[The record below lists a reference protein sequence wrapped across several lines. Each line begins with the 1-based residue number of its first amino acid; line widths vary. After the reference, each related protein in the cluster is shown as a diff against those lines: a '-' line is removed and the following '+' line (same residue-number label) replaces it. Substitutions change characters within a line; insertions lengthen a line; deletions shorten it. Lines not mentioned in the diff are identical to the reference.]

1 MKSNRMFAVAVLGF
15 ALTALPS
22 FAQSTGGL
30 RVRIVDE
37 DKMGFPGVVVTLSNA
52 NGFVGTTNVVTD
64 GQGIALFPVLR
75 PDGTY
80 VISAFVPG
88 YARVTLPNIRVK
100 ASETTEVPIALT
112 PEELLTET
120 VEVTVDRQVVELED
134 TTSTTRYSEEFIRD
148 LPVQGRFYQN
158 VLTLAPGVQDDDGD
172 GNPNVHGARE
182 RDFKASVGGVSNQ
195 DPLTGGWL
203 NVVNFDSIEEVEV
216 VTAGAGAEYGR
227 AQGGF
232 ANIIQK
238 QGSNDFEGTF
248 NFLYRSSDLDGNGA
262 TNIPASR
269 LGEFESIRPAIAL
282 SGPIVR
288 DKLWYRLNHEY
299 RKDDSPVNTGT
310 EVIAQPLRQTINSDQ
325 ITWQVSDRN
334 KLALQF
340 QSDPLEVSNL
350 GVSTFT
356 PLESSFRQEQ
366 GGPTYTLTWSAPY
379 SPKIF
384 VESLA
389 SYQDYEL
396 EYGPSFPDAKNSCGL
411 PFSGLDGARCF
422 DLQTGSQSGPFP
434 QTWNDSRQR
443 LTVKSDATF
452 FIGNFLRMQHE
463 VKTGIIVENE
473 RYYRRATDSSTVFR
487 QRYSP
492 PPEEEGDAP
501 PTPVLLLNF
510 AIPFAPTSEG
520 RANGTTW
527 SVYAT
532 DTFKPR
538 SNVSVTLGVRI
549 DREEIDA
556 PGYRFFDPAAEY
568 DAWESSLIPGVEP
581 LPEDRYA
588 AFTVFEQLQG
598 LEESLNQALFGS
610 PEGGVDG
617 AVSLAATYGF
627 AQNAEGVRRRSDL
640 RIRNTN
646 FAPRLSASWDPW
658 NNGKQKFALT
668 LGRYYDKIFLQ
679 VPLIESEQP
688 QINVQLQVPDVPPEQ
703 IPQNTLNGLYPVLSF
718 SFVDRNLKTPYKD
731 ELTFSF
737 EREIFTETSLKL
749 SYIRS
754 KFRDQ
759 LQDVDLNGV
768 PDDFGRCVRPLI
780 TDPGST
786 VAPSPGASDPNDP
799 STWLVDDYTGVRY
812 PDTDE
817 GDGDGRLD
825 DCSGRLVAIEQDS
838 QIPGGPDTTTF
849 IPGPDGITDLYR
861 RSPTWGSIFYIGNL
875 NTADYEAVV
884 LEMVRRQYK
893 DWQMEASYTWSRAIG
908 DAEDYNLF
916 LGDDATTLADERGF
930 LSYDR
935 THQLK
940 VNATRI
946 FRGGVRLGTTV
957 SWQSGL
963 PWSILRQEF
972 SAVTYAPAIVDEG
985 GFPSPL
991 IRTRYVT
998 GQRNDQRNNDYWNV
1012 DLKATKEFALPK
1024 GMQMQISG
1032 LVENVFNDGTYII
1045 YNQAQNVQSGRQIN
1059 GTNDAV
1065 SRFGRRYELS
1075 MRLAF

>member
-1 MKSNRMFAVAVLGF
+1 MKSHRMFAVAILVS
-15 ALTALPS
+15 ALAALPS

-216 VTAGAGAEYGR
+216 ITAGAGAEYGR

-248 NFLYRSSDLDGNGA
+248 NFLFRSSKLDGNGA
-262 TNIPASR
+262 SNIPASR
-269 LGEFESIRPAIAL
+269 LGEFESFRPAISL

-299 RKDDSPVNTGT
+299 RKDDTPVNTGT
-310 EVIAQPLRQTINSDQ
+310 TVISQPLRQTINADQ

-334 KLALQF
+334 KLAF
-340 QSDPLEVSNL
+340 QYQYDPLEVENL
-350 GVSTFT
+350 GVSSFT
-356 PLESSFRQEQ
+356 PVESSFRLKQ
-366 GGPTYTLTWSAPY
+366 GGPTYSLTWSAPY

-384 VESLA
+384 IESLA
-389 SYQDYEL
+389 SFQDYEL
-396 EYGPSFPDAKNSCGL
+396 EYGPTVTGARNACGFPDEFVGLNNANCFDIDSGQQSGSFPVA
-411 PFSGLDGARCF
+411 
-422 DLQTGSQSGPFP
+422 
-434 QTWNDSRQR
+434 WNDARQR

-463 VKTGIIVENE
+463 VKTGFIVENE
-473 RYYRRATDSSTVFR
+473 RYFRRSTEYPSAALGRFVLTDPSGGDELNPVVLVLATVPIEPVSEARAT
-487 QRYSP
+487 
-492 PPEEEGDAP
+492 
-501 PTPVLLLNF
+501 
-510 AIPFAPTSEG
+510 
-520 RANGTTW
+520 GTTW
-527 SVYAT
+527 SFYAT

-538 SNVSVTLGVRI
+538 SNVSVSVGLRV
-549 DREEIDA
+549 DREEINS
-556 PGYRFFDPAAEY
+556 PGFEPFDPKAEY
-568 DAWESSLIPGVEP
+568 DAWASSLIPGVEP
-581 LPEDRYA
+581 LPEDRYG
-588 AFTVFEQLQG
+588 AFTAYENLQA
-598 LEESLNQALFGS
+598 LEESLNQQIAGTPDGGITLTGAL
-610 PEGGVDG
+610 
-617 AVSLAATYGF
+617 
-627 AQNAEGVRRRSDL
+627 QNAQQWTDVRRRSDIRL
-640 RIRNTN
+640 RNTN
-646 FAPRLSASWDPW
+646 VGPRISASWDPW
-658 NNGKQKFALT
+658 NNGKQKFAVT
-668 LGRYYDKIFLQ
+668 AGRFYDKVFLQ
-679 VPLIESEQP
+679 VPLVENQAPLVNSQFLMDE
-688 QINVQLQVPDVPPEQ
+688 
-703 IPQNTLNGLYPVLSF
+703 TANGLVSRGKSVYPVLSF
-718 SFVDRNLKTPYKD
+718 SFVDRNLSTPYKD
-731 ELTFSF
+731 EFTFSF

-754 KFRDQ
+754 KFEDQ
-759 LQDVDLNGV
+759 LQDVDMNRFPGDYGV
-768 PDDFGRCVRPLI
+768 CVVPRLQSASKVVAESPGTGMVVDPYTGEVYED
-780 TDPGST
+780 TDPGI
-786 VAPSPGASDPNDP
+786 
-799 STWLVDDYTGVRY
+799 
-812 PDTDE
+812 
-817 GDGDGRLD
+817 GDGRLD
-825 DCSGRLVAIEQDS
+825 DCSG
-838 QIPGGPDTTTF
+838 QIFGVEGPPPFPGQPPSVN
-849 IPGPDGITDLYR
+849 ILSLPDGITDLYGLN
-861 RSPTWGSIFYIGNL
+861 PAWGSVYLVGNY
-875 NTADYEAVV
+875 NSADYEAVV
-884 LEMVRRQYK
+884 LELVRRQYK
-893 DWQMEASYTWSRAIG
+893 DWQMEASYTWSQATG
-908 DAEDYNLF
+908 DAEDFNLF
-916 LGDDATTLADERGF
+916 LGDDRTTLDDERGF

-935 THQLK
+935 THQVK
-940 VNATRI
+940 MNATRI
-946 FRGGVRLGTTV
+946 FRGGIRLGTSVT
-957 SWQSGL
+957 WQSGL
-963 PWSILRQEF
+963 PWSILLQDF
-972 SAVTYAPAIVDEG
+972 SSVTYAPASTEEG
-985 GFPSPL
+985 GLPSPL
-991 IRTRYVT
+991 SRLRYVT

-1024 GMQMQISG
+1024 GMQMQLSA
-1032 LVENVFNDGTYII
+1032 LVENLFNDGTYII
-1045 YNQAQNVQSGRQIN
+1045 YNEAQNVQSGRQIN
-1059 GTNDAV
+1059 GVNEATN
-1065 SRFGRRYELS
+1065 RFGRRYELS

>member
-1 MKSNRMFAVAVLGF
+1 MFALAILASALAV
-15 ALTALPS
+15 LPS

-30 RVRIVDE
+30 RVRVVDE

-80 VISAFVPG
+80 VVSAFVPG

-216 VTAGAGAEYGR
+216 ITAGAGAEYGR

-248 NFLYRSSDLDGNGA
+248 NFLYRSSKLDGNGA
-262 TNIPASR
+262 SNIPASR
-269 LGEFESIRPAIAL
+269 LGEFESVRPAISL

-299 RKDDSPVNTGT
+299 VKEDEPVNTGT
-310 EVIAQPLRQTINSDQ
+310 TVVSQPLRQTINADQ

-334 KLALQF
+334 KLAMQF
-340 QSDPLEVSNL
+340 QYDPLEVENL
-350 GVSTFT
+350 GVSSFT
-356 PLESSFRQEQ
+356 PVESSFRLKQ
-366 GGPTYTLTWSAPY
+366 GGPTYSLTWSAPY

-396 EYGPSFPDAKNSCGL
+396 EYGPTVASATNACRFPSE
-411 PFSGLDGARCF
+411 FSGLNSASCF
-422 DLQTGSQSGPFP
+422 DIDSGQQSGSFP
-434 QTWNDSRQR
+434 VAWDDARQR

-463 VKTGIIVENE
+463 VKTGLIVENE
-473 RYYRRATDSSTVFR
+473 RYFRRINQAPSASLGRFTEPEGNTGEFNTVVLVGATVPIEPVSEARAT
-487 QRYSP
+487 
-492 PPEEEGDAP
+492 
-501 PTPVLLLNF
+501 
-510 AIPFAPTSEG
+510 
-520 RANGTTW
+520 GTTW

-538 SNVSVTLGVRI
+538 SNVSVTVGVRV
-549 DREEIDA
+549 DREEINA
-556 PGYRFFDPAAEY
+556 PGFEPFDPGVEY
-568 DAWESSLIPGVEP
+568 DAWESTLIPGVDP
-581 LPEDRYA
+581 LPEDRYD
-588 AFTVFEQLQG
+588 AFTAYENLQG
-598 LEESLNQALFGS
+598 LEQSLNEQIAGT
-610 PEGGVDG
+610 PEGGITLTG
-617 AVSLAATYGF
+617 ALQT
-627 AQNAEGVRRRSDL
+627 AQNWTNVRRRSDVRL
-640 RIRNTN
+640 RNTN
-646 FAPRLSASWDPW
+646 VGPRISASWDPW
-658 NNGKQKFALT
+658 NNGKQKFAAT
-668 LGRYYDKIFLQ
+668 AGRFYDKVFLQ
-679 VPLIESEQP
+679 VPLVESQAPLVNAQFLMDET
-688 QINVQLQVPDVPPEQ
+688 E
-703 IPQNTLNGLYPVLSF
+703 NGLVSRGKSVYPVLSF
-718 SFVDRNLKTPYKD
+718 SFVDRNLSTPYKD
-731 ELTFSF
+731 EFTFSF
-737 EREIFTETSLKL
+737 EREIFTETSLKISL
-749 SYIRS
+749 IKS

-759 LQDVDLNGV
+759 LQDIDMNRI
-768 PDDFGRCVRPLI
+768 PDDFGRCIRPS
-780 TDPGST
+780 TQNPGLV
-786 VAPSPGASDPNDP
+786 VAASPGTGTIVDP
-799 STWLVDDYTGVRY
+799 YTGEVY
-812 PDTDE
+812 EDIDP

-825 DCSGRLVAIEQDS
+825 DCAGD
-838 QIPGGPDTTTF
+838 F
-849 IPGPDGITDLYR
+849 IPVEEPNPFDPEKPNLVLLVGPDGIVDLYGR
-861 RSPTWGSIFYIGNL
+861 NPAWGSVFLIGNF
-875 NTADYEAVV
+875 NRAEYEAIV

-893 DWQMEASYTWSRAIG
+893 DWQMEASYTWSQAKG
-908 DAEDYNLF
+908 DAEDWNLF
-916 LGDDATTLADERGF
+916 LGNDRTTLEDEKGF

-940 VNATRI
+940 LNATRI
-946 FRGGVRLGTTV
+946 FRGGIRLGTSVT
-957 SWQSGL
+957 WQSGL
-963 PWSILRQEF
+963 PWSILRQDF
-972 SAVTYAPAIVDEG
+972 SAVTYAPAVSEEG
-985 GFPSPL
+985 GLPSAL
-991 IRTRYVT
+991 NRFRYLT

-1024 GMQMQISG
+1024 GIQMQLSA
-1032 LVENVFNDGTYII
+1032 LVENLFNDGTYII
-1045 YNQAQNVQSGRQIN
+1045 YNEAQNVQSGRQIN
-1059 GTNDAV
+1059 GVNEATN
-1065 SRFGRRYELS
+1065 RFGRRYELS